1 MAWACC
7 SANITAITRPGRRKN
22 TPATMA
28 RTSLLPCIR
37 AMASFHAALMLN
49 FMPIPPQRMRPTLDK
64 LESNRQQIA
73 PMENS
78 NTLAAGTIEWR
89 RSTDPVPYRA
99 ALAEQQSRNEAIAAG
114 EAGELVWLLEHP
126 PVYTAGTSAVA
137 HEVLDARFE
146 VVETGRGGRHTY
158 HGPGQRVGYVLLDLN
173 RRGRDVRRF
182 VHALEGW
189 VVATLGAFG
198 VEAWAVPDRIG
209 IWTRDIDGAEAK
221 IGAIGVRVRRWVTM
235 HGFAVNLDPDL
246 SHFVGIVPCG
256 IADYGITSLARL
268 GLAVGAE
275 EWDGALR
282 SAAGDFL
289 AALEAPE

>member
-1 MAWACC
+1 MF
-7 SANITAITRPGRRKN
+7 GG
-22 TPATMA
+22 
-28 RTSLLPCIR
+28 
-37 AMASFHAALMLN
+37 
-49 FMPIPPQRMRPTLDK
+49 DD
-64 LESNRQQIA
+64 
-73 PMENS
+73 
-78 NTLAAGTIEWR
+78 IEWR
-89 RSTDPVPYRA
+89 SAQAPIAYRA
-99 ALAEQQSRNEAIAAG
+99 ALAEQEARNAAIAGG
-114 EAGELVWLLEHP
+114 EAGELVWLLEHS

-137 HEVLDARFE
+137 DELLEARFE

-189 VVATLGAFG
+189 VIATLGGFG

-209 IWTRDIDGAEAK
+209 IWTRDADGSEAK

-246 SHFVGIVPCG
+246 SHFAGIVPCG
-256 IADYGITSLARL
+256 IADYGVTSLARL
-268 GLAVGAE
+268 GLAVGPE

-282 SAAGDFL
+282 ARSEAFL
-289 AALEAPE
+289 AALEAE